1 MKLKFILPS
10 ALFLFVTGCQ
20 KEVATTA
27 VSPVNELA
35 LISLSKEN
43 KTKIFK
49 GPEVR
54 MGNGKARSV
63 MIFDEMDKPLSLT
76 IEMSNAALTGLPTEF
91 TEYVLPLHLKA
102 KEATPFNH
110 IGLNWNPHGHEPN
123 SVYGQPHFDFHFY
136 KISLQER
143 LAITPYGGASV
154 ALFDNLPATGYM
166 PLAYKPT
173 PEGVPQMGKHWID
186 VTSPE
191 FNGQSFTKTFIY
203 GSYNGQVIFMEPMI
217 TLELIQSGANSQTDI
232 KLPEFFAPTNTYYPT
247 VYRIEA
253 DAASHFVSLAQFVW
267 RKKL

>member
-1 MKLKFILPS
+1 MKLKFILAP
-10 ALFLFVTGCQ
+10 ALFLFVTACK

-27 VSPVNELA
+27 VSPFNELA
-35 LISLSKEN
+35 STSLFKEN

-49 GPEVR
+49 GPEVN

-63 MIFDEMDKPLSLT
+63 LILDQMDKPLSLT
-76 IEMSNAALTGLPTEF
+76 IEMSNAVLTGLPTER

-110 IGLNWNPHGHEPN
+110 IAVDWNPHGHEPN
-123 SVYGQPHFDFHFY
+123 NMYGPPHFDFHFY

-143 LAITPYGGASV
+143 LAIAPYSGASV
-154 ALFDNLPATGYM
+154 ALFENFPPKGFM
-166 PLAYKPT
+166 PPEYFPT
-173 PEGVPQMGKHWID
+173 PGGVPQMGKHWAD
-186 VTSPE
+186 RTSPE
-191 FNGQSFTKTFIY
+191 FNQQLFTKTFIY

-217 TLELIQSGANSQTDI
+217 TLELIKSRDYSQTNI

-267 RKKL
+267 QKKL

>member
-1 MKLKFILPS
+1 MNLKYILAP
-10 ALFLFVTGCQ
+10 ALFLFLTACK

-27 VSPVNELA
+27 VSPFNELA
-35 LISLSKEN
+35 STSLFKEN

-49 GPEVR
+49 GPEVN

-63 MIFDEMDKPLSLT
+63 LILDQMDKPLSLT
-76 IEMSNAALTGLPTEF
+76 IEMSNAALTGLPTER

-110 IGLNWNPHGHEPN
+110 IAVDWNPHGHEPN
-123 SVYGQPHFDFHFY
+123 NMYGSPHFDFHFY

-143 LAITPYGGASV
+143 LAIAPYSGASV
-154 ALFDNLPATGYM
+154 ALFDNFPPEGYM
-166 PLAYKPT
+166 PPTYFPT
-173 PEGVPQMGKHWID
+173 PGGVPQMGKHWAD
-186 VTSPE
+186 RTSPE
-191 FNGQSFTKTFIY
+191 FNQQLFTKTFIY

-217 TLELIQSGANSQTDI
+217 TLELIKSKANSQTNI

-253 DAASHFVSLAQFVW
+253 DAASHLVSLAQFVW